1 MVRNGIVFA
10 GFLGSGKTSLI
21 LGIAKE
27 LAKRKV
33 KTAILVNEIGEI
45 GVDGEFLRTTGAQT
59 YEITEGCIC
68 CTLKKDLESTLS
80 ELVSNYRPDAILV
93 EPTGIAFPSVVAK
106 VLGKYTSSTLVV
118 GVVDAVRF
126 AKLYREM
133 REFVERQLREAKII
147 AINKI
152 DAVRSKAELETIA
165 EITRQINPNSKPLF
179 VSAKTKEGFEE
190 FLRELFAE
198 EIKEETGE
206 EPDLDVNSIAEAG
219 AYWFSKEL
227 YLKFESP
234 ISAFFV
240 KKILEEILNRIKG
253 FGDPLHYKI
262 VVSSHNGVLKVGITD
277 KTGIPSFD
285 GEIAGWVKECKMK
298 ALFVDKSLSN
308 EKIGS
313 LFEEH
318 IFELSKSFKF
328 KLEALV
334 EKKHDHA
341 EVKT

>member
-1 MVRNGIVFA
+1 MGRNGIVFA

-27 LAKRKV
+27 LAKRKIR
-33 KTAILVNEIGEI
+33 TAIVVNEIGEI
-45 GVDGEFLRTTGAQT
+45 GVDGEFLKTTGAQT

-80 ELVSNYRPDAILV
+80 ELASNYNPDAILV

-106 VLGKYTSSTLVV
+106 VLGKYTSSTLII

-133 REFVERQLREAKII
+133 REFVERQLREAKIT

-152 DAVRSKAELETIA
+152 DAIRSKAELETIA
-165 EITRQINPNSKPLF
+165 EITRQINPNSKILF

-190 FLRELFAE
+190 FVRELLAE
-198 EIKEETGE
+198 EIKEEETVE
-206 EPDLDVNSIAEAG
+206 DADLEINSITEAR
-219 AYWFSKEL
+219 ASWFSKEL
-227 YLKFESP
+227 YLKFERP
-234 ISAFFV
+234 TSAFFV
-240 KKILEEILNRIKG
+240 KKIVEEILNRIKG

-262 VVSSHNGVLKVGITD
+262 VVSCRNGVLKAGITE
-277 KTGIPSFD
+277 KTGVPSFD
-285 GEIAGWVKECKMK
+285 SDISGWINECKMK
-298 ALFVDKSLSN
+298 VLFVDRSLPQ

-313 LFEEH
+313 LFEDH
-318 IFELSKSFKF
+318 IFELSNTFKF
-328 KLEALV
+328 KVDVLA
-334 EKKHDHA
+334 KKHDHA
-341 EVKT
+341 EVRT